1 MTTIRR
7 RLTGLLYLI
16 VLLVLVVG
24 LPFALWTF
32 RGNPIPT
39 TLPDLNQIKTALT
52 TQDDGSLFLGFVTW
66 IGWLAWATF
75 TFSTVIELVAALRGI
90 KAPQLRGL
98 GFQQRS
104 ASVLIGGALMLVTA
118 GTATAQPLTATA
130 LPLFDAPAHS
140 APIQVTQQSQPH
152 PAEAPARP
160 INGETIT
167 VQQGDSL
174 WKLAERHLG
183 DGFRYTEIKQLN
195 ADVLTDDGWLQP
207 GWKLQLPAAAPTT
220 VDGAYT
226 VREGDSL
233 WSIAEQHLGDG
244 HRYKEIINADGTGPS
259 TIIHV
264 GQQLT
269 VNDQTAETGTPEPAP
284 VAAAPVPAAV
294 PDPTVAPE
302 PAPAAAPKPAP
313 AAAPE
318 PSSAAPLLGGTDVPE
333 QAEMVPGGDEQA
345 QAEAQAAAAVAAKIF
360 GIELN
365 SASSQLPAPTA
376 AAPEPTPA
384 PVAAP
389 EPAEAP
395 APAAVPEPAPAPVAA
410 PEPAEAPAPVAASDP
425 AAESA
430 GADVVAPG
438 PAPAQMPAP
447 AQASSPS
454 PAAAPAPTQPAT
466 QIPLNTPTPD
476 PVHIAATAQPSDV
489 SENQNSTLWLGI
501 SVLAAIGLAGAF
513 GLRRHRQQ
521 HDRRRGETLPE
532 TWGAAAVVEEQIHS
546 AADNNVLTRLD
557 EALRTIAEHAR
568 TQGNALPA
576 LLGAFIGPDAV
587 ELVILDDSVLPDPWL
602 RSETGA
608 WTLPADVRIAPAPTT
623 ISPYPTLVTLGSTD
637 DRTQVL
643 LNLEELGYLGV
654 SASLEHA
661 RGTLQALALELV
673 ESPLADN
680 LHLTLIG
687 FGQELP
693 ELFGNGRIEH
703 TDQPDEVLA
712 RLARQ
717 AERDQDTLVEQHID
731 SIAAARSIYDTSEMT
746 APEVVLIA
754 SQLTADQ
761 QQSLDQILAATPRV
775 AFAAASTASENT
787 QAAWTL
793 DIVDRNTA
801 SLVKRDTDGGFA
813 FQPAFLEPDQY
824 EGITAYLA
832 TATQPAIP
840 TESSIH
846 DPWAAAEIDAHLTD
860 AESAE
865 TFLDSVTAVD
875 PTDHLL
881 LNGTTASETAA
892 DVTDV
897 PTYSPDAAQWTS
909 PEAIRF
915 DDQAPAIASV
925 AGDVPASGH
934 LWLHL
939 LGKPAVTTLTGEPP
953 KDGREVLLTEIAAL
967 LSIHPGIKHDSID
980 KKIWPADNFD
990 KLPLEHQPKKK
1001 ATRRQNYLSRL
1012 RNWLGETENGEQ
1024 AFPKHGDRTGRTGYR
1039 LHPDVRSDWDYWQQ
1053 LIDTTPAAATDAELW
1068 TAAELV
1074 NDQPFAG
1081 TRADRY
1087 GWARNLQQHMIST
1100 LADALEE
1107 LATRQIKT
1115 GDLSAALTTANRGVT
1130 VEPFREGLWRLA
1142 IIATHGSDEISKT
1155 QELIDQLLANLADID
1170 VDPEP
1175 ETDELLRALAQFHNG
1190 GNALYRIG
1198 AIAS

>member
-1 MTTIRR
+1 
-7 RLTGLLYLI
+7 
-16 VLLVLVVG
+16 
-24 LPFALWTF
+24 
-32 RGNPIPT
+32 
-39 TLPDLNQIKTALT
+39 
-52 TQDDGSLFLGFVTW
+52 
-66 IGWLAWATF
+66 
-75 TFSTVIELVAALRGI
+75 
-90 KAPQLRGL
+90 
-98 GFQQRS
+98 
-104 ASVLIGGALMLVTA
+104 
-118 GTATAQPLTATA
+118 
-130 LPLFDAPAHS
+130 
-140 APIQVTQQSQPH
+140 
-152 PAEAPARP
+152 
-160 INGETIT
+160 
-167 VQQGDSL
+167 
-174 WKLAERHLG
+174 
-183 DGFRYTEIKQLN
+183 
-195 ADVLTDDGWLQP
+195 
-207 GWKLQLPAAAPTT
+207 
-220 VDGAYT
+220 
-226 VREGDSL
+226 
-233 WSIAEQHLGDG
+233 
-244 HRYKEIINADGTGPS
+244 
-259 TIIHV
+259 
-264 GQQLT
+264 
-269 VNDQTAETGTPEPAP
+269 
-284 VAAAPVPAAV
+284 
-294 PDPTVAPE
+294 
-302 PAPAAAPKPAP
+302 
-313 AAAPE
+313 
-318 PSSAAPLLGGTDVPE
+318 
-333 QAEMVPGGDEQA
+333 
-345 QAEAQAAAAVAAKIF
+345 
-360 GIELN
+360 
-365 SASSQLPAPTA
+365 
-376 AAPEPTPA
+376 
-384 PVAAP
+384 
-389 EPAEAP
+389 
-395 APAAVPEPAPAPVAA
+395 
-410 PEPAEAPAPVAASDP
+410 
-425 AAESA
+425 
-430 GADVVAPG
+430 
-438 PAPAQMPAP
+438 
-447 AQASSPS
+447 
-454 PAAAPAPTQPAT
+454 
-466 QIPLNTPTPD
+466 
-476 PVHIAATAQPSDV
+476 
-489 SENQNSTLWLGI
+489 
-501 SVLAAIGLAGAF
+501 AAIGLAGAF

-546 AADNNVLTRLD
+546 AADTNVLTRLD
-557 EALRTIAEHAR
+557 EALRTVAEHAR

-602 RSETGA
+602 KSETGA
-608 WTLPADVRIAPAPTT
+608 WTLPADAQIAPAPTT

-637 DRTQVL
+637 DSTQVL

-654 SASLEHA
+654 SASPDHA
-661 RGTLQALALELV
+661 RGALQALALELV

-693 ELFGNGRIEH
+693 ELFGNGRIEY
-703 TDQPDEVLA
+703 TDRPDEVLA

-775 AFAAASTASENT
+775 AFAAASTASENS

-801 SLVKRDTDGGFA
+801 NLVKRDADGGFT
-813 FQPAFLEPDQY
+813 FQPAFLGQEQY
-824 EGITAYLA
+824 DGITAYLA

-840 TESSIH
+840 TESSMH
-846 DPWAAAEIDAHLTD
+846 DPWAAAEIDAYLTD
-860 AESAE
+860 AASAE

-875 PTDHLL
+875 PTDQLL

-892 DVTDV
+892 VVTDV

-909 PEAIRF
+909 PESIGF
-915 DDQAPAIASV
+915 DDQAPAIAPV

-939 LGKPAVTTLTGEPP
+939 LGKPAVTTLTAEPP

-980 KKIWPADNFD
+980 RKIWPADNFD
-990 KLPLEHQPKKK
+990 KLPLEDQPKKK

-1053 LIDTTPAAATDAELW
+1053 LIDTTPTAATDAELR

-1087 GWARNLQQHMIST
+1087 GWARNLQQHMIAT